1 MMRPTQRPEAPDVA
15 QELLLLEDALGILC
29 ERDQELI
36 FLGRQLYRRA
46 PEGDDARSEVDL
58 EIPDAQA
65 RVARSVRAP
74 QDGPHPRHKLVVH
87 ERLGQYFVR

>member
-36 FLGRQLYRRA
+36 FL
-46 PEGDDARSEVDL
+46 P
-58 EIPDAQA
+58 
-65 RVARSVRAP
+65 
-74 QDGPHPRHKLVVH
+74 
-87 ERLGQYFVR
+87 